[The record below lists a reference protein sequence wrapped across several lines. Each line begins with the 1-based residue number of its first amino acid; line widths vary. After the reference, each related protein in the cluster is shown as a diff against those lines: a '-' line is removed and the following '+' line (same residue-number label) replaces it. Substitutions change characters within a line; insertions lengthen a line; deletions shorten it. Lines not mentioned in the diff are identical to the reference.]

1 MTVNN
6 DDSDYTMT
14 VSAGNA
20 AEYIGA
26 LSGEKVSVNG
36 GRITVNVK
44 ANSGEIWVPAAVDAG
59 FTGLDVKDAAAEVKQ
74 AEKKAAVEEAR
85 EKDAGTKAVPEITSE
100 KDAQQQKTASEKAA
114 SEKKTEAKAIQV
126 NESDKKEGA
135 ENTQVQKTAD
145 QASEQKKPAATDGNV
160 SGADAAYME
169 AFEKGKIAGLQEAIL
184 AIMGKNGPITDQMRK
199 DVMDNVYHDS
209 LINWIKSF
217 RVS

>member
-1 MTVNN
+1 M
-6 DDSDYTMT
+6 
-14 VSAGNA
+14 
-20 AEYIGA
+20 
-26 LSGEKVSVNG
+26 
-36 GRITVNVK
+36 
-44 ANSGEIWVPAAVDAG
+44 
-59 FTGLDVKDAAAEVKQ
+59 DVKDAAAEVKQ